1 MVEQLPLIRS
11 PLTASRGRR
20 CYPRGCVVNFP
31 PVGRGVSRQERGIG
45 RVMPNQKDE
54 VNVYAGGILVF
65 VIVSKKVARKLLK
78 KHGSKVTVREVE
90 EFGMMIIEP
99 VPF

>member
-1 MVEQLPLIRS
+1 MAVLTLEQW
-11 PLTASRGRR
+11 TAKTTRR
-20 CYPRGCVVNFP
+20 
-31 PVGRGVSRQERGIG
+31 ERGIRRAMLN
-45 RVMPNQKDE
+45 RVDE
-54 VNVYAGGILVF
+54 VNVYAGDILGF

-90 EFGMMIIEP
+90 EFGMMMIEP

>member
-1 MVEQLPLIRS
+1 MYLGE
-11 PLTASRGRR
+11 
-20 CYPRGCVVNFP
+20 
-31 PVGRGVSRQERGIG
+31 
-45 RVMPNQKDE
+45 
-54 VNVYAGGILVF
+54 ILGF
-65 VIVSKKVARKLLK
+65 VIFSKKVARKLLK

>member
-1 MVEQLPLIRS
+1 MAVYTLEDR
-11 PLTASRGRR
+11 TGKTTRR
-20 CYPRGCVVNFP
+20 
-31 PVGRGVSRQERGIG
+31 ERGLRRAMLD
-45 RVMPNQKDE
+45 RVDE
-54 VNVYAGGILVF
+54 VNVYAGDILGF

-90 EFGMMIIEP
+90 EFGMMMIEP